1 MVTTLPDS
9 VSATE
14 VKVLLVRCRGD
25 WPEISYQAKV
35 SHSWISKFVNG
46 HITNPGYRTLLD
58 LREFLLAREAGQ
70 QSRGPEAG

>member
-1 MVTTLPDS
+1 MHSQMPDA

-14 VKVLLVRCRGD
+14 MKSLLAARRGE
-25 WPEISYQAKV
+25 WPEISYEAKV

-58 LREFLLAREAGQ
+58 LRRYLIERESK
-70 QSRGPEAG
+70 QSSPESQVA